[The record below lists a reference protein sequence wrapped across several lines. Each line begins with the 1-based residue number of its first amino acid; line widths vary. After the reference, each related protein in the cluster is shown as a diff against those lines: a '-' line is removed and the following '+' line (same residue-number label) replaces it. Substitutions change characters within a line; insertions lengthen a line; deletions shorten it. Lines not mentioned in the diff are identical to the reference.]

1 MVSHWPVASDAA
13 VQLTT
18 GMINY
23 TTQHPNA
30 DNTVALQ
37 KTMPG
42 LILDKKTPHFAHL
55 LFWAPFVIVGEGGK
69 PS

>member
-1 MVSHWPVASDAA
+1 GSRALMVSHCPVASDAA

-42 LILDKKTPHFAHL
+42 LILDKKTPPLRPPHFL
-55 LFWAPFVIVGEGGK
+55 GPVCYCR
-69 PS
+69 